1 MSKKWIGRGFN
12 IIFFGV
18 LLLLVFSPSA
28 KGWLLR
34 QFVNI
39 GLFNA
44 DADKKDVIL
53 NTVVD
58 LGISDA
64 SGNLFRTSSLKG
76 KTIFI
81 NIWAS
86 WCPPCRAEMKSLDE
100 LSRSFKDNKDVVFIF
115 LNEDDDKQKAS
126 GYLKDSDLDI
136 ALHSF
141 SESAPSN
148 IYSGTLPTTIVI
160 DKKGELAYRHDGLAN
175 YNTESFRK
183 FLAGL

>member
-1 MSKKWIGRGFN
+1 MSKKWISRGFN

-44 DADKKDVIL
+44 DADNTDVTL
-53 NTVVD
+53 HTAVD

-64 SGNLFRTSSLKG
+64 SGTLFRTSSLKG
-76 KTIFI
+76 KTVFI

-86 WCPPCRAEMKSLDE
+86 WCPPCRAEMRSLDE
-100 LSRSFKDNKDVVFIF
+100 LRRSFTENKDVVFIF
-115 LNEDDDKQKAS
+115 VNEDDDKQKAIR
-126 GYLKDSDLDI
+126 YLKDSDLDI
-136 ALHSF
+136 ALYSF
-141 SESAPSN
+141 SEKAPSN
-148 IYSGTLPTTIVI
+148 IYSG
-160 DKKGELAYRHDGLAN
+160 
-175 YNTESFRK
+175 
-183 FLAGL
+183 